1 MEKYIVRLTKEEY
14 AEKNSEDFR
23 RIRELS
29 HVNAAQHR
37 LSVQDTVA
45 EKRHKDVERQRRC
58 RDRRKLQE
66 VKAGLQR
73 EDGSRIIKV
82 C

>member
-29 HVNAAQHR
+29 HVNAAQHQ
-37 LSVQDTVA
+37 LSFKGTVA
-45 EKRHKDVERQRRC
+45 EKRRKDVERQRRC

-66 VKAGLQR
+66 VEAGLQR